1 MELLLCAVDAN
12 GKSSFIPQQTKVATQ
27 SIYLEG
33 TWLQ

>member
-1 MELLLCAVDAN
+1 MELLLCAVI